1 MVLEGI
7 VGGLL
12 GGVMR
17 LAPEVIKF
25 FTRKDDNKHELEMLK
40 TQLEFEKTKGEL
52 KIEER
57 YVDYGI
63 AELGAI
69 SEAYKE
75 QATAVANSSKWVTN
89 ASAMVRPAITYVIF
103 GLYVAFKISLIVAGL
118 STGQTWI
125 TVFGAWTEAD
135 MAMLNMI
142 LGFWFLGRSIEKYK
156 K

>member
-57 YVDYGI
+57 YVDHGI
-63 AELGAI
+63 AELSAI

-75 QATAVANSSKWVTN
+75 QATAVANSSKWVAN
-89 ASAMVRPAITYVIF
+89 ASAMVRPTITYVIF

-118 STGQTWI
+118 ATGQTWL

-142 LGFWFLGRSIEKYK
+142 LGFWFLGRSIEKYRK
-156 K
+156 

>member
-12 GGVMR
+12 GGAMR

-25 FTRKDDNKHELEMLK
+25 FTGKDDNKHELEMLK
-40 TQLEFEKTKGEL
+40 VQLEFEKTKGDL

-63 AELGAI
+63 SELNAI

-75 QATAVANSSKWVTN
+75 QSAAVTNSSKWVAN
-89 ASAMVRPAITYVIF
+89 ASAMVRPSITYIIF
-103 GLYVAFKISLIVAGL
+103 GLYVAFKISIVIAGL

-125 TVFGAWTEAD
+125 TVFSAWTEAD